1 MRPQFSLNLI
11 FVLEW
16 VNYDQDRIISH
27 KVPTSMNKVI
37 VSSHTICG
45 SLFQGNR
52 ILTYII
58 LNIPYLKAIQ
68 LPMNT

>member
-16 VNYDQDRIISH
+16 VNYDQDRILSH
-27 KVPTSMNKVI
+27 KVPKFMNKDI
-37 VSSHTICG
+37 VASHAVCG

-52 ILTYII
+52 IFTYII
-58 LNIPYLKAIQ
+58 LNIPNLKAIQ
-68 LPMNT
+68 LPMKT